1 MWDGGDRVQLERI
14 LEQVFGYATFRGQQE
29 SIIRDVLVGKHA
41 LVIMPTG
48 MGKSLCFQIPAL
60 VHRAENDRRTITL
73 VVSPLIALMKD
84 QVETLVGKGVD
95 AAFINSSL
103 TRAERESCYKAVAGG
118 EYALLYVTPER
129 FRKPEF
135 LQAIDQRTVAL
146 LAIDEAHCISEWG
159 HDFRPD
165 YTRIGEF
172 RQLLG
177 NPPTIAL
184 TATATPEVQQD
195 IIRQAGIASEEVKLF
210 HEGINRPNL
219 KLDIEHVWGTDEKL
233 ALIRH
238 AIREDLQTDN
248 GIVYFTLIK
257 DLVAFSDRLASEGID
272 HVCYHGD
279 LERRKRRQIQ
289 NAFMHGDSSLVL
301 ATNAFGMGID
311 KPNIR
316 FVIHAEVPGSM
327 EAYYQEIG
335 RAGRDGLPSR
345 CLLLYDEHDLV
356 TQMQFLEWSNPSA
369 EFYDRVYDLLA
380 RKSEEVAAFGMEWIE
395 KQIYAKSSRDFRLE
409 TALAMLD
416 RYGVI
421 DRDAPACEF
430 KILSE
435 LPQKLSDPNQLA
447 EKLQRDRQKLYT
459 IVQYVKHEGDR
470 KAFIH
475 DYFGLPYATG

>member
-1 MWDGGDRVQLERI
+1 
-14 LEQVFGYATFRGQQE
+14 
-29 SIIRDVLVGKHA
+29 
-41 LVIMPTG
+41 
-48 MGKSLCFQIPAL
+48 
-60 VHRAENDRRTITL
+60 
-73 VVSPLIALMKD
+73 
-84 QVETLVGKGVD
+84 
-95 AAFINSSL
+95 
-103 TRAERESCYKAVAGG
+103 
-118 EYALLYVTPER
+118 
-129 FRKPEF
+129 
-135 LQAIDQRTVAL
+135 
-146 LAIDEAHCISEWG
+146 
-159 HDFRPD
+159 
-165 YTRIGEF
+165 
-172 RQLLG
+172 
-177 NPPTIAL
+177 
-184 TATATPEVQQD
+184 
-195 IIRQAGIASEEVKLF
+195 
-210 HEGINRPNL
+210 
-219 KLDIEHVWGTDEKL
+219 
-233 ALIRH
+233 
-238 AIREDLQTDN
+238 
-248 GIVYFTLIK
+248 
-257 DLVAFSDRLASEGID
+257 
-272 HVCYHGD
+272 
-279 LERRKRRQIQ
+279 
-289 NAFMHGDSSLVL
+289 
-301 ATNAFGMGID
+301 MGID

-356 TQMQFLEWSNPSA
+356 TQMKFLEWSNPSA

-430 KILSE
+430 EILSE

-459 IVQYVKHEGDR
+459 MVQYVKHEGDR

>member
-1 MWDGGDRVQLERI
+1 MRDGGDRVQIQRI

-29 SIIRDVLVGKHA
+29 AIIRDVLVGKHA

-60 VHRAENDRRTITL
+60 VHRGESDRRTITL

-84 QVETLVGKGVD
+84 QVETLVSKGVD

-103 TRAERESCYKAVAGG
+103 TRDERESRYKAVAGG

-135 LQAIDQRTVAL
+135 LQAINQRTVAL

-165 YTRIGEF
+165 YTRIGQF

-177 NPPTIAL
+177 NPPIIAL

-195 IIRQAGIASEEVKLF
+195 IIRQAGLASEEVKLF

-219 KLDIEHVWGTDEKL
+219 KLDVEHVWGADEKL

-238 AIREDLQTDN
+238 AIRDDLQTDS

-257 DLVAFSDRLASEGID
+257 DLVAFSDRLTGEGIG

-289 NAFMHGDSSLVL
+289 NAFMQGDSSLVL

-335 RAGRDGLPSR
+335 RTGRDGLPSR

-356 TQMQFLEWSNPSA
+356 TQMKFLEWSNPSA

-380 RKSEEVAAFGMEWIE
+380 RKSEEVTAFGMEWIE
-395 KQIYAKSSRDFRLE
+395 KQIYAKSSFDFRLE

-421 DRDAPACEF
+421 DRDASESEF
-430 KILSE
+430 EILTE
-435 LPQKLSDPNQLA
+435 LPPKLTDQNQLA
-447 EKLQRDRQKLYT
+447 AKLQRDRQKLYT
-459 IVQYVKHEGDR
+459 MVQYVKHAGDR
-470 KAFIH
+470 NAFIH
-475 DYFGLPYATG
+475 GYFGLPYATG